1 MAYDLKIRGATIVDG
16 TGERGFGGD
25 VAISDGVIVAVGE
38 APDAA
43 HRTID
48 ADGALLTPGFIDPH
62 THYDGQAMWDDEL
75 VQSARHGITTAILG
89 NCGVGF
95 APVAPGRKDD
105 LITLMA
111 GVEDIPGSVL
121 NAGLDWEW
129 ESFGD
134 YLDRLG
140 QRQWSIDIG
149 AQITHDPVRM
159 YVMGERALGREIA
172 TDDDIVRMRELVS
185 AALGAGAFGFSTGRN
200 DAHRMADGRDT
211 PASIATA
218 RELTIIAQCLRDHDY
233 RVLQITS
240 DFDQAEGPDA
250 FDAEFALVEK
260 MTEASGRPISL
271 NLLQRE
277 GGGDQWRRVVERS
290 EAASARGL
298 DIRFQVAARGV
309 GVLMGL
315 TSSFHPFLAH
325 PSFQAIAGLPLAEQ
339 VRTMRDPDF
348 RARLLTEAPAAYA
361 GKGNAAPAFFDQLLG
376 DMDRYAARIFPDRGV
391 PDFEAGHDL
400 SLQAEARRRGI
411 SALEAVYDALL
422 DRDGQALLYLPIFN
436 YGGGNLDDVREMLA
450 HPRSMIGLG
459 DAGAHVNVITDYSY
473 PTFALSFWPYRRT
486 AGPGLTAERIV
497 QLMTGAP
504 AAHLGL
510 KDRGII
516 APGRRADINLID
528 PLRLQLLQTRV
539 EHDLP
544 AGGQRLL
551 QDSRG
556 YLATLVKGVVVAE
569 HDELTGARPGRLL
582 RAGKS
587 AETNA

>member
-16 TGERGFGGD
+16 TGEPSFSGD
-25 VAISDGVIVAVGE
+25 VAISGGTIAAVGD

-95 APVAPGRKDD
+95 APVAPGRQDD
-105 LITLMA
+105 LVTLMA
-111 GVEDIPGSVL
+111 GVEDIPGTVL
-121 NAGLDWEW
+121 NAGLDWDW

-134 YLDRLG
+134 YLDRLD
-140 QRQWSIDIG
+140 QRRWSIDIG
-149 AQITHDPVRM
+149 AQVTHDPIRM
-159 YVMGERALGREIA
+159 YVMGERALSREIA
-172 TDDDIVRMRELVS
+172 TEDDIARMRQLVS

-211 PASIATA
+211 PASIASA
-218 RELTIIAQCLRDHDY
+218 RELTAIAQCLRDHDY

-240 DFDQAEGPDA
+240 DFDQAQGPDA
-250 FDAEFALVEK
+250 FDAEFALVEQ
-260 MTEASGRPISL
+260 MAEASGRPISL

-290 EAASARGL
+290 EAASARGM

-315 TSSFHPFLAH
+315 TSSFHPFVAH
-325 PSFQAIAGLPLAEQ
+325 PSFQAIAGLPLAEL
-339 VRTMRDPDF
+339 VRTMRDPHF
-348 RARLLTEAPAAYA
+348 RGRLLAEAPAAYA

-376 DMDRYAARIFPDRGV
+376 DIDRYAARIFPDRGV
-391 PDFEAGHDL
+391 PDFEAGPDQ
-400 SLQAEARRRGI
+400 SLQADARRRDVR
-411 SALEAVYDALL
+411 SVEAVYDALL
-422 DRDGQALLYLPIFN
+422 DHEGQALLYLPIFN
-436 YGGGNLDDVREMLA
+436 YGGGNLDVVREMLA
-450 HPRSMIGLG
+450 HPQSMMGLG

-473 PTFALSFWPYRRT
+473 PTFALSFWPYRRK
-486 AGPGLTAERIV
+486 AGPHLAVERV
-497 QLMTGAP
+497 VRLMTGAP
-504 AAHLGL
+504 AAHFGL
-510 KDRGII
+510 NDRGVI

-528 PLRLQLLQTRV
+528 PDSLQLTRPRIA
-539 EHDLP
+539 HDLP
-544 AGGQRLL
+544 VGGQRLL

-556 YLATLVKGVVVAE
+556 YLATLVKGTVIAE
-569 HDELTGARPGRLL
+569 RDELTGSRPGRLL
-582 RAGKS
+582 RAG
-587 AETNA
+587 